1 MKSLAREG
9 NEVFMKIGAVIV
21 AAGMSTRM
29 KDFKQLM
36 KIGDLSMAE
45 RVVLNFQRAGIKEI
59 VMITGY
65 QGKMVEK
72 SLQHYGVTFIRNE
85 DYETTQMFDSAKI
98 GLDYLK
104 DKCDRVLFCPV
115 DVPFFSEMTVEKLLK
130 ARGRV
135 VFPIYQERIG
145 HPIRIDSS
153 LIPDILNYQGDRG
166 LKGALDSLSVK
177 PVRLMTDDEGAITD
191 ADTQEDYEHLVEI
204 HNSRLMRTEVQVR
217 LVNKKPFFGPE
228 TVNLLKLIDNMGSVK
243 EACDKAGISYSK
255 GWTIIHSAEEELG
268 YKIVERQQGGKSG
281 GQALLTLRGHKLLES
296 FIRYEAEVA
305 KVAESLYKKIFA
317 ESGLLEKVD

>member
-1 MKSLAREG
+1 
-9 NEVFMKIGAVIV
+9 MKIGAVIV

-45 RVVLNFQRAGIKEI
+45 RVVLNFQRAGVKEI

-65 QGKMVEK
+65 QGKLVEK
-72 SLQHYGVTFIRNE
+72 SLQHYGITFLRNE
-85 DYETTQMFDSAKI
+85 DYDTTQMFDSAKL
-98 GLDYLK
+98 GLNYLK
-104 DKCDRVLFCPV
+104 DHCDRILFCPV
-115 DVPFFSEMTVEKLLK
+115 DVPFFMEDTVEKLLK
-130 ARGRV
+130 ARGKL
-135 VFPIYQERIG
+135 VFPIYKDQIG

-153 LIPDILNYQGDRG
+153 LIPEILNYQGDRG
-166 LKGALDSLSVK
+166 LKGALDALSVK
-177 PVRLMTDDEGAITD
+177 PVRLLTNDEGAITD

-204 HNSRLMRTEVQVR
+204 HNSRLMRPQVR
-217 LVNKKPFFGPE
+217 VRLANKKPFFGPG

-281 GQALLTLRGHKLLES
+281 GKAYVTQKGFRLLEN
-296 FIRYEAEVA
+296 FETYETEVTKAAE
-305 KVAESLYKKIFA
+305 ELYQKIF
-317 ESGLLEKVD
+317 EDSGLL